1 MDLGINGKVALV
13 AAASRGLGRAIAAGL
28 ATEGARVA
36 ICARQGTPLEL
47 AAKEIQSQTQA
58 EVLPVVA
65 DVSQPDGC
73 RRFVEAARQ
82 RWGTVDILV
91 NNSGGPAPGNF
102 EATDDATWTA
112 AVESTLMNVVRLTR
126 LVIPDMKA
134 QGWGRIVNVESISVK
149 QPIAGLLLSN
159 SIRPGVIGLAK
170 TLAGELAQD
179 GILINTVC
187 PGSHKTDRMF
197 ELAEARAK
205 TNNTTPEQE
214 LRLAAATIPLGR
226 LGEPAELADVVVFLC
241 SERASYVTGSTILV
255 DGGAYSGLM

>member
-1 MDLGINGKVALV
+1 MDLGIKGKVALV

-28 ATEGARVA
+28 AAEGARVA
-36 ICARQGTPLEL
+36 ICARHGTPLEL
-47 AAKEIQSQTQA
+47 AAKEIQSRTWT

-73 RRFVEAARQ
+73 RRFVEAAQQ
-82 RWGTVDILV
+82 RWGAVDILV

-102 EATDDATWTA
+102 AATDDATWAA

-134 QGWGRIVNVESISVK
+134 KGWGRIVNVESISVK

-159 SIRPGVIGLAK
+159 SIRPGVIGLSK
-170 TLAGELAQD
+170 TLASELAQD

-187 PGSHKTDRMF
+187 PGSHQTDRMF
-197 ELAEARAK
+197 ELAEVRAK
-205 TNNTTPEQE
+205 ANNTTPEDE
-214 LRLAAATIPLGR
+214 LRQAAATIPLGR

-241 SERASYVTGSTILV
+241 SQRASYITGSTILV